1 MKFEDDNFEEEF
13 LDWLNSKTK
22 EEIIEGLKGVTMEI
36 EIGDFVRTK
45 SEIIGKVEQI
55 ENSLFWLEDG
65 SSYSLSDKTI
75 KHSKNIIDLIEVGDI
90 VNDYKVTDF
99 DLDYFNGNDRREEPK
114 KLAVIFD
121 RFCKNHIKEDK
132 IETILTKE
140 QYEKNCYKIDKN

>member
-99 DLDYFNGNDRREEPK
+99 DIDYFNGNDRREEPK
-114 KLAVIFD
+114 RFAVIVD
-121 RFCKNHIKEDK
+121 RFCNNHIKEDK